1 MPSIGAVW
9 WTAEIRQAE
18 AAADKAD
25 RLQSELDQT
34 AEKARESN
42 RAMNRASDSAGE
54 TSGRFG
60 RLRNSAGRL
69 SGTLGL
75 LTSGIFFLITT
86 IGNLLGVSL
95 TLSGIWATV
104 TGVAGTLWGILTTVG
119 AYLAGGLSTAISTI
133 VSLGSSFVS
142 WLAAGSAGALAVAA
156 AIGAAIGIAGV
167 FILEITGVLDAVR
180 GFAQY
185 LRGVLSPTIRD
196 VFLAAIS
203 LVAGPLAVIGGA
215 ITGFVQGFLRGG
227 LEEGIRQAWLNVKQ
241 VLSIFEGA
249 WSRTL
254 GRVGGYISGFISD
267 ARSAFND
274 FTSWLGNVPSGVAQ
288 SFRNTFNAAI
298 PSSLDIP
305 SVTIGGGSIAGQN
318 IPSVT
323 IGGGSIGLPQL
334 QTGGL
339 IERAGAAFLH
349 PGEAVV
355 PAEVTRQVQGG
366 GGGGGGT
373 GSVTIETVEVTIGD
387 QTLDLSTL
395 TRSELQDL
403 ADLIGDNFGEEI
415 ESLIT

>member
-9 WTAEIRQAE
+9 WTAEIRKAE
-18 AAADKAD
+18 DAAEKAD
-25 RLQSELDQT
+25 RLQKELDQT
-34 AEKARESN
+34 ADKARGAN

-54 TSGRFG
+54 GSKRFG

-69 SGTLGL
+69 SGTVGL
-75 LTSGIFFLITT
+75 LTSAVFFLISTF
-86 IGNLLGVSL
+86 GSALGISL
-95 TLSGIWATV
+95 SLSGAWATI
-104 TGVAGTLWGILTTVG
+104 TGVAGTLWGILTTIG
-119 AYLAGGLSTAISTI
+119 AYLAGGLSSALSTI
-133 VSLGSSFVS
+133 VGYGSAFVS

-156 AIGAAIGIAGV
+156 AIGVAIGILGV
-167 FILEITGVLDAVR
+167 MVLEVTGVLDAVR

-185 LRGVLSPTIRD
+185 LGSNLSPTVRD
-196 VFLAAIS
+196 VFLSIIS
-203 LVAGPLAVIGGA
+203 FVAGPLAVIGAA
-215 ITGFVQGFLRGG
+215 ITGFVQGFLEGG
-227 LEEGIRQAWLNVKQ
+227 LQEGIHRAVANAKR
-241 VLSIFEGA
+241 VLDIFAGA

-254 GRVGGYISGFISD
+254 GRIGGFIDGFISD
-267 ARSAFND
+267 IISAAGRIG
-274 FTSWLGNVPSGVAQ
+274 SELGSLGNAVGQ
-288 SFRNTFNAAI
+288 SFKSGFNAII
-298 PSSLDIP
+298 PDRLNIP
-305 SVTIGGGSIAGQN
+305 QVTIGGGSIAGQN

-323 IGGGSIGLPQL
+323 IGGGAINLPHL

-355 PAEVTRQVQGG
+355 PAEVTRSVQQTSGDSGSGG
-366 GGGGGGT
+366 LT
-373 GSVTIETVEVTIGD
+373 IEEVTIEIGD